1 VEVQGKPRPEDVE
14 INDSLAIYNNTGNTL
29 ALWSALRVCLRH
41 RRPVPDGLAQFFEE
55 IADKLLQFSADG
67 EKEAR
72 QLVAGL
78 VLGTKNQGG
87 GPSRFQ

>member
-1 VEVQGKPRPEDVE
+1 MEVQGKPRPEDVE